1 VIRLTRGNFR
11 LLVRLL
17 TQMQRVLAINGL
29 ETLSVDVVETARENL
44 VIGQAPDER
53 LPRSLLVCQ
62 IISTEVRQII
72 SQATSTLLD
81 FVRRGWSRGDIPQ
94 ALIAIV
100 IVFVV
105 LVMTVGVAIAVMV
118 IITVPSL
125 AVFPVSFVI
134 TITMLAV
141 LPPCGVPA
149 SAVIRRTLPAS
160 RTPDIAGTTGNPVT
174 LHPDIFHL
182 RRRRWNL
189 ITYRRRWCAD
199 SNPN

>member
-1 VIRLTRGNFR
+1 
-11 LLVRLL
+11 
-17 TQMQRVLAINGL
+17 
-29 ETLSVDVVETARENL
+29 
-44 VIGQAPDER
+44 
-53 LPRSLLVCQ
+53 
-62 IISTEVRQII
+62 
-72 SQATSTLLD
+72 
-81 FVRRGWSRGDIPQ
+81 
-94 ALIAIV
+94 V

-118 IITVPSL
+118 IIIITVPSL

-134 TITMLAV
+134 TVTMLGV

-182 RRRRWNL
+182 RRRRRNL

>member
-1 VIRLTRGNFR
+1 
-11 LLVRLL
+11 
-17 TQMQRVLAINGL
+17 
-29 ETLSVDVVETARENL
+29 
-44 VIGQAPDER
+44 
-53 LPRSLLVCQ
+53 
-62 IISTEVRQII
+62 
-72 SQATSTLLD
+72 
-81 FVRRGWSRGDIPQ
+81 
-94 ALIAIV
+94 V

-118 IITVPSL
+118 FIITVPSL

-189 ITYRRRWCAD
+189 ITYRRWWCAD